1 MGSAVY
7 ERHTYKNKAL
17 PIIFHDNLPVEVH
30 PDNHISYL
38 HWHEN
43 LEILLVTHGELEVSL
58 NGETVCAKSGE
69 IVLVN
74 SGVLHATRVCKC
86 VTRSFCL
93 IIDSDFCNAHSFNI
107 EQAVFS
113 KKFLQPELFDYLYH
127 IKDMFINKPLFYEED
142 IMSDVIKILI
152 SLFRNNLVTDAQS
165 TKTTK
170 FVDAVKS
177 GIHFMKQQYREDI
190 SVEDISS
197 AAGYS
202 KYYFC
207 HCFKELTGCTPND
220 YLTKYRLD
228 HAVKLLSGT
237 DMSIGSIAAECGFKD
252 ISYFTK
258 VFKKYNGISP
268 SAKRKQSSTE

>member
-17 PIIFHDNLPVEVH
+17 PIIFHDTVLSVRNS
-30 PDNHISYL
+30 NFSSC

-43 LEILLVTHGELEVSL
+43 LELLFVTEGILKVSL
-58 NGETVCAKSGE
+58 NGEYVYAGKGE
-69 IVLVN
+69 IVVVN
-74 SGVLHATRVCKC
+74 SGVLHKTCAPNTITKY
-86 VTRSFCL
+86 FCL
-93 IIDSDFCNAHSFNI
+93 IIDADFCNSHTFNI
-107 EQAVFS
+107 EQIVFS
-113 KKFLQPELFDYLYH
+113 KIISQKELFSYIYH
-127 IKDMFINKPLFYEED
+127 IKEMLVNKSLFYEED

-152 SLFRNNLVTDAQS
+152 SLFRNNLVTDTQT

-177 GIHFMKQQYREDI
+177 GIHFMKQHYREGI

-237 DMSIGSIAAECGFKD
+237 DMSIGNIATECGFKD

-258 VFKKYNGISP
+258 VFKKYNGFSP
-268 SAKRKQSSTE
+268 SESRKKR